1 MVISHNL
8 CAMNAQRQYGLN
20 NISRKSSTEKLSS
33 GYKINRAADDA
44 AGLAISEKM
53 RRQVRGLTQ
62 AKYNIQDGVGLCQ
75 VKDGALNEVHDLLQ
89 RMNELSVKS
98 ANGTLSPED
107 RSYIQHEVDNI
118 SAEINRIGKTTT
130 FNEIPIFDY
139 DNLIN
144 IPGSNG
150 SHTNSTAIGTGYLTD
165 AYYMDGSYH
174 PSANLD
180 FGGVN
185 AQNVSD
191 LYGKSFSF
199 TCSQACPEA
208 FKFTF
213 IDGNG
218 SSDSAANLS
227 GSVLHEYKIDIH
239 GLSSGPEI
247 LNKLFN
253 YVSKNMPNGYSGA
266 DTSKLLVSHSN
277 YLVRTS
283 PTSFSLASSSGFPTE
298 EQAKNKYAS
307 HSGSYG
313 KADCTELAGVITAPT
328 KANVLAIQAGSEA
341 GQYIYLTMEKM
352 NAKLL
357 DVDPLDVSTQDAAGT
372 AIGKVKNAL
381 ATISSQRSTAGAE
394 QNRLEHAYN
403 VNDIT
408 VENTTAAESLI
419 RDTDMAKEM
428 VNFSLKNILAQ
439 AGESMMA
446 QANQMN
452 QSVLSLLQ

>member
-1 MVISHNL
+1 MIISHNL

-33 GYKINRAADDA
+33 GYKINRSADDA

-53 RRQVRGLTQ
+53 RRQIRGLNQ

-75 VKDGALNEVHDLLQ
+75 VKDGALDEVHGLLQ

-107 RSYIQHEVDNI
+107 RSYIQQEVDNI
-118 SAEINRIGKTTT
+118 SAEINRIGQETT
-130 FNEIPIFDY
+130 FNEIHIFDY
-139 DNLIN
+139 DNLVD
-144 IPGSNG
+144 IPGSSG
-150 SHTNSTAIGTGYLTD
+150 THTASSAIGSGYLTD
-165 AYYMDGSYH
+165 SYYMSGSYH

-185 AQNVSD
+185 DENISD

-213 IDGNG
+213 VDGDG
-218 SSDSAANLS
+218 SKDSATNLS
-227 GSVLHEYKIDIH
+227 GTVLHDYKIDIH
-239 GLSSGPEI
+239 GLSSGQEV
-247 LNKLFN
+247 LNKVFN

-266 DTSKLLVSHSN
+266 DTSKLMVSHSN
-277 YLVRTS
+277 YLIRTS
-283 PTSFSLASSSGFPTE
+283 PTGLSLVASIGYPTE
-298 EQAKNKYAS
+298 AEAKNKFAS

-313 KADCTELAGVITAPT
+313 KADCTELAGVISAPT
-328 KANVLAIQAGSEA
+328 KANVLAIQAGAEA
-341 GQYIYLTMEKM
+341 SQYIYLTMEKM

-357 DVDPLDVSTQDAAGT
+357 DVDPLDVSTQEAAGT
-372 AIGKVKNAL
+372 SIGKVKNAL

-408 VENTTAAESLI
+408 VENTTSSESLI

-428 VNFSLKNILAQ
+428 EKLSLHNIIAQ
-439 AGESMMA
+439 AGESVMA

-452 QSVLSLLQ
+452 EAVLSLLQ